1 MKITIKKQIRLG
13 VALLSSM
20 ILVACGSGSS
30 TKTEDDGVLRVGQQ
44 TQQNLKLPEGD
55 TYEDNAY
62 RRLIEKELGVKV
74 ESAFEGNGDE
84 YDRQVSLAISSGE
97 LADVM
102 TVSRDVL
109 EELVDNDMV

>member
-1 MKITIKKQIRLG
+1 
-13 VALLSSM
+13 M

-30 TKTEDDGVLRVGQQ
+30 TKTEDDGVLRVGKQ
-44 TQQNLKLPEGD
+44 TQQNSKLPEGD

-97 LADVM
+97 LPDVM

-109 EELVDNDMV
+109 EELVDSDMV